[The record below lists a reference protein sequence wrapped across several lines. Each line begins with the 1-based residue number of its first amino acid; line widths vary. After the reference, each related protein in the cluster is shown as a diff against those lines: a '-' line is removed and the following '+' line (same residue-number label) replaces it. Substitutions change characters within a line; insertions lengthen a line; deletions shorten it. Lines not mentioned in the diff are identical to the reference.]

1 MRRRVTLG
9 FAALRAAA
17 LGALVLLLWNPS
29 AARVTAGGAPPLVLL
44 DASLSMAGRG
54 GRWRGALDTAR
65 ALAQGGIIWRFGERV
80 AGFDTLPPTDGAS
93 RLAPALDAA
102 AARGGPV
109 TVVSDGAI
117 PDFADIPPDLA
128 RRARIVLLPRAPF
141 FDAFLASVDGPRRV
155 AAGDTIRL
163 KVSYGTAGLR
173 PGSTARERPGKGE
186 ERKTTLAVNV
196 SGRRVLSRPIVL
208 PDSGIV
214 STDLTLPP
222 SPAFHGP
229 STGSSPAGG
238 WQALEVRLEGIAG
251 DSEPRDDGRL
261 FVLEVKPQPSVV
273 LLASPPD
280 WETRFLARTLEDVA
294 RVPVRTFIEAEPG
307 GSRWRDA
314 ATLESRAQSEV
325 ARAVAGAALVIEAG
339 DPATFSR
346 FRPKGAVLLWPGTR
360 RLDGDWYVQ
369 PPPSGPSP
377 LTGALAGVA
386 WDSLPPATSLV
397 ELAPDSSTTVA
408 LAARLARRGPAR
420 PMVALSER
428 AGARRA
434 VIAAGGLYR
443 WAFRGGASA
452 EAYRALVA
460 GLVDW
465 LLEQGV
471 GSKERFAPVTYET
484 PNGIPLQWRWTGK
497 GEPSDV
503 VVSLAADPGHRIDTL
518 RFDAGGRA
526 ELRLPPGV
534 YRYAASDGRGAERG
548 VVAVDTY
555 SDEWRPAV
563 PILVPQSGTP
573 GVRLTSVAL
582 RDRWWLF
589 VVVIAA
595 LVAEWAWRRRE
606 GLP

>member
-9 FAALRAAA
+9 LAALRAAA

-29 AARVTAGGAPPLVLL
+29 AARVAAGGAPPLVLL
-44 DASLSMAGRG
+44 DASLSMAGHG
-54 GRWRGALDTAR
+54 GRWREALDTGR

-80 AGFDTLPPTDGAS
+80 AGFDTLPPADGAS
-93 RLAPALDAA
+93 RLAPALAAA

-117 PDFADIPPDLA
+117 PDLADIPPDLA
-128 RRARIVLLPRAPF
+128 RRARIVVLPRAPF
-141 FDAFLASVDGPRRV
+141 YDAFVVSVDGPRRV
-155 AAGDTIRL
+155 AAGDTVRL
-163 KVSYGTAGLR
+163 KVSYGTAGMR
-173 PGSTARERPGKGE
+173 DAVRRDAGSGMRDA
-186 ERKTTLAVNV
+186 TLAVTV
-196 SGRRVLSRPIVL
+196 EHRRLASRVVPL
-208 PDSGIV
+208 PDSGVV
-214 STDLTLPP
+214 STELTLPASRIP
-222 SPAFHGP
+222 HP
-229 STGSSPAGG
+229 G
-238 WQALEVRLEGIAG
+238 WTALDVRLEGAS
-251 DSEPRDDGRL
+251 DSEPRDDARV

-307 GSRWRDA
+307 GPRWRDA
-314 ATLESRAQSEV
+314 ATLEGRAPSEV

-346 FRPKGAVLLWPGTR
+346 FSPQGAVLLWPGTR

-397 ELAPDSSTTVA
+397 ELALDSSTTVA

-443 WAFRGGASA
+443 WVFRGGASA

-465 LLEQGV
+465 LLEQGA
-471 GSKERFAPVTYET
+471 GSRERFAPVTYET

-526 ELRLPPGV
+526 ELHLSPGV
-534 YRYAASDGRGAERG
+534 YRYAASDGGGAERG

-573 GVRLTSVAL
+573 AGRLTSVAL

-589 VVVIAA
+589 LVAIAA